1 MGPRRDNKSE
11 GVAFVGIENEM
22 MEEDGRGKN
31 EDDDDVTENE
41 RNSANPKT
49 EGYLIGINPPC
60 KRAARWIIYRWGLR
74 CNPLFNDSSSFLF
87 YKF

>member
-1 MGPRRDNKSE
+1 
-11 GVAFVGIENEM
+11 

-31 EDDDDVTENE
+31 GVRGKDEDDVTENE

-60 KRAARWIIYRWGLR
+60 KRAALYMTWLSSKNMTIMDYLQVGVVILYSMILLLL
-74 CNPLFNDSSSFLF
+74 LFC
-87 YKF
+87 

>member
-11 GVAFVGIENEM
+11 GVAFGIET

-31 EDDDDVTENE
+31 GVRGKDEDDVTENE

-60 KRAARWIIYRWGLR
+60 KRAALYMT
-74 CNPLFNDSSSFLF
+74 
-87 YKF
+87 

>member
-1 MGPRRDNKSE
+1 MGPRRVNKSE
-11 GVAFVGIENEM
+11 GVAFGIET

-31 EDDDDVTENE
+31 GVRGKDEDDVTENE

-60 KRAARWIIYRWGLR
+60 KRAALYMT
-74 CNPLFNDSSSFLF
+74 
-87 YKF
+87 

>member
-11 GVAFVGIENEM
+11 GVAFGIET
-22 MEEDGRGKN
+22 MEDDGRGKN
-31 EDDDDVTENE
+31 GVRGKDEDDVTENE

-60 KRAARWIIYRWGLR
+60 KRAALYMT
-74 CNPLFNDSSSFLF
+74 
-87 YKF
+87 